1 MAPPWTNALAGAVA
15 LATAMGIGRFAF
27 TPLLPMMLQDG
38 VIDLPAASWLASAN
52 YLGYLLGAL
61 LATFQPWIWQ
71 KIRSLPPLAGTQLLR
86 AGLVSTCLL
95 TLGMALDAPAL
106 WPSLRFLAG
115 VASAFVF
122 IFSSGWCL
130 SELAKRDASRLGG
143 VMFAGPGAGIALSG
157 LLASGMVALHFSAAA
172 GWLILGLLAC
182 VLTALVWQSFQKPSA
197 PLAVAAG
204 ANDNSRRGEDL
215 AGMQQMLLLAA
226 AYGLAGLGYIV
237 TATFLPVIAR
247 QALPGSRWLD
257 IFWPLFGFGVML
269 GSLLATRIS
278 LRGDLRYLLAACYGM
293 QAAGVA
299 VTVWSPTLA
308 GFISGSLLLGLPF
321 TAITFFAMQEVRR
334 LRPANAS
341 SYMGLLTT
349 LYGLGQIAG
358 PPMVAFLLHR
368 SATLA
373 EGFTLSLAVA
383 AAALVLGAGLYLW
396 MIRAYPMP
404 IVAVQPIPAP
414 RTKPNS

>member
-1 MAPPWTNALAGAVA
+1 MAPWTIALAGAVA

-71 KIRSLPPLAGTQLLR
+71 NIKALPPLAGTQLVR

-95 TLGMALDAPAL
+95 TLGMAWDASAI
-106 WPSLRFLAG
+106 WPLLRFLAG

-143 VMFAGPGAGIALSG
+143 VMFTGPGAGIALSG
-157 LLASGMVALHFSAAA
+157 LLASGMVGLHFSAAA

-182 VLTALVWQSFQKPSA
+182 LLTALVWQSFQMASPPLEVVSVANGSA
-197 PLAVAAG
+197 RPGAG
-204 ANDNSRRGEDL
+204 L

-257 IFWPLFGFGVML
+257 MFWPLFGFGVML

-278 LRGDLRYLLAACYGM
+278 LRGDLRYLLAACYGV

-334 LRPANAS
+334 LRPASAS

-404 IVAVQPIPAP
+404 IVAAQPIPAS
-414 RTKPNS
+414 RAKANS

>member
-1 MAPPWTNALAGAVA
+1 
-15 LATAMGIGRFAF
+15 
-27 TPLLPMMLQDG
+27 
-38 VIDLPAASWLASAN
+38 
-52 YLGYLLGAL
+52 
-61 LATFQPWIWQ
+61 
-71 KIRSLPPLAGTQLLR
+71 
-86 AGLVSTCLL
+86 
-95 TLGMALDAPAL
+95 
-106 WPSLRFLAG
+106 
-115 VASAFVF
+115 
-122 IFSSGWCL
+122 
-130 SELAKRDASRLGG
+130 
-143 VMFAGPGAGIALSG
+143 MFAGPGAGIALSG

-197 PLAVAAG
+197 PQAG
-204 ANDNSRRGEDL
+204 ASVGNDNARRGEDL

-383 AAALVLGAGLYLW
+383 AGSLVLGAGLYLW